1 MRKIKADLISAVTSE
16 LAQKANFALRPDVLS
31 ALRRALRREG
41 HKPEGDGAASDSRS
55 HKTASG
61 LGNRKPN
68 HGPLTR
74 EILKAIIANAE
85 IARKER
91 LAICQD
97 TGMAVVFAEIG
108 QEVLVSGGLLS
119 QAINRGIYSGYKDGC
134 LRNSIV
140 AHPLLRGASDF
151 GPAVIHTEIVSGD
164 KLKLSVLP
172 KGFGCENKGAVK
184 MFNPTVDIEQIRG
197 FVLETV
203 KNAGPDACP
212 PFVLGV
218 GIGGTQD
225 YACLLAKKALLRP
238 IVPRQSSLVR
248 GGIRILA
255 NELLKGINRLN
266 IGPMGLGGRT
276 TCLGVNIETCPTHI
290 AGLPVAVNISCHALR
305 SASKTI

>member
-1 MRKIKADLISAVTSE
+1 MRKIAADLIGEVIAE

-31 ALRRALRREG
+31 ALRLALDRETN
-41 HKPEGDGAASDSRS
+41 
-55 HKTASG
+55 KTA
-61 LGNRKPN
+61 
-68 HGPLTR
+68 R
-74 EILKAIIANAE
+74 EILKAIIDNAE

-108 QEVLVSGGLLS
+108 QQVCITGGLLTE
-119 QAINRGIYSGYKDGC
+119 AINRGVYSGYKDGC
-134 LRNSIV
+134 LRDSIV
-140 AHPLLRGASDF
+140 ANPLLRGASDF
-151 GPAVIHTEIVSGD
+151 GPALIHTEIVPGD
-164 KLKLSVLP
+164 KLKLTVLP

-184 MFNPTVDIEQIRG
+184 MFNPTAGLPEIKEFIVD
-197 FVLETV
+197 TV
-203 KNAGPDACP
+203 RSAGPDACP

-225 YACLLAKKALLRP
+225 YACLLAKKALLRK
-238 IVPRQSSLVR
+238 ITKRALR
-248 GGIRILA
+248 LEA
-255 NELLKGINRLN
+255 ELLKEINKLN

>member
-1 MRKIKADLISAVTSE
+1 MRKISVDLISEVIAE

-31 ALRRALRREG
+31 ALRRALRGE
-41 HKPEGDGAASDSRS
+41 SDRS
-55 HKTASG
+55 SSG

-68 HGPLTR
+68 HGPLASGLGNGKPNHGQLAR
-74 EILKAIIANAE
+74 EILKAIIDNAE
-85 IARKER
+85 IAGKEK

-97 TGMAVVFAEIG
+97 TGMAVVFADVG
-108 QEVLVSGGLLS
+108 QEVCVSGGLLIK
-119 QAINRGIYSGYKDGC
+119 AINQGIYSGYKDGC

-140 AHPLLRGASDF
+140 ANPISRGASDF
-151 GPAVIHTEIVSGD
+151 GPAVVHTEIVPGD
-164 KLKLSVLP
+164 KLKLTVLP

-184 MFNPTVDIEQIRG
+184 MFNPTAGIDEIRG

-238 IVPRQSSLVR
+238 LKDTTHYTKIER
-248 GGIRILA
+248 
-255 NELLKGINRLN
+255 ELLKAINNLN

-276 TCLGVNIETCPTHI
+276 TCLGVNIETYPTHI

>member
-1 MRKIKADLISAVTSE
+1 MRKIAADLISEVIAE
-16 LAQKANFALRPDVLS
+16 LVQKANFALRPDVLS
-31 ALRRALRREG
+31 ALRRALARETGRTEG
-41 HKPEGDGAASDSRS
+41 HGATSNSRSHSRS
-55 HKTASG
+55 HKTA
-61 LGNRKPN
+61 
-68 HGPLTR
+68 R
-74 EILKAIIANAE
+74 EILKAIIDNAE

-108 QEVLVSGGLLS
+108 QDVRVSAGLLT
-119 QAINRGIYSGYKDGC
+119 QAINRGIHSGCREGS

-140 AHPLLRGASDF
+140 ANPISRGVSDF
-151 GPAVIHTEIVSGD
+151 GPAVVHTEIVPGD
-164 KLKLSVLP
+164 RLKLTVLP

-184 MFNPTVDIEQIRG
+184 MFNPTAGIDEMRG
-197 FVLETV
+197 FILETV

-248 GGIRILA
+248 GGIRSLA
-255 NELLKGINRLN
+255 KELLKDINRFN

-276 TCLGVNIETCPTHI
+276 TCLGVNIETYPTHI